1 MSMIGSHDNKRLI
14 PGLLS
19 FGPFRD
25 RIKGRYST
33 EYRSYRI
40 VQVVVTFWMLIFF
53 IYWVIYTDTKGLY
66 LLALILGLLTDILQ
80 GSILGQNALALL
92 ISSAFIFNV
101 KKSFYVSNLTTQQV
115 YVFFASLIYLIP
127 LILTHVA
134 IQGFDFS
141 WLVILS
147 PFTGS
152 IIWPLVRLFLAKLKH

>member
-1 MSMIGSHDNKRLI
+1 MTKNNS
-14 PGLLS
+14 LLLLTK
-19 FGPFRD
+19 
-25 RIKGRYST
+25 IT
-33 EYRSYRI
+33 I
-40 VQVVVTFWMLIFF
+40 IALVVGAISLPSLLEIASPFWMLIFF
-53 IYWVIYTDTKGLY
+53 IYWIIYTDTKALY
-66 LLALILGLLTDILQ
+66 LFALILGLLTDILQ

-115 YVFFASLIYLIP
+115 YVFLASLIYLIP
-127 LILTHVA
+127 LILTHLA

-152 IIWPLVRLFLAKLKH
+152 IIWPLVRLLLAKLKH

>member
-1 MSMIGSHDNKRLI
+1 MTKKNSLLLLTKITIIALIIGAISLPSI
-14 PGLLS
+14 LETISP
-19 FGPFRD
+19 
-25 RIKGRYST
+25 
-33 EYRSYRI
+33 
-40 VQVVVTFWMLIFF
+40 FWMLIFF
-53 IYWVIYTDTKGLY
+53 IYWIIYTDTKGLY

-115 YVFFASLIYLIP
+115 YVFFASLIYLIA
-127 LILTHVA
+127 LILTHLA

-141 WLVILS
+141 WLIILS

>member
-1 MSMIGSHDNKRLI
+1 MTKNNPLLLLTKITIIALIIGAISLPSI
-14 PGLLS
+14 LETISP
-19 FGPFRD
+19 
-25 RIKGRYST
+25 
-33 EYRSYRI
+33 
-40 VQVVVTFWMLIFF
+40 FWMLIFF
-53 IYWVIYTDTKGLY
+53 IYWIIYTDSKTVY
-66 LLALILGLLTDILQ
+66 LFALILGLLTDILQ

-127 LILTHVA
+127 LILTHLV

-152 IIWPLVRLFLAKLKH
+152 IIWPLVRLLLAKLKH

>member
-1 MSMIGSHDNKRLI
+1 MTKNNPLLLLTKITIIALIIGAISLPSI
-14 PGLLS
+14 LETISP
-19 FGPFRD
+19 
-25 RIKGRYST
+25 
-33 EYRSYRI
+33 
-40 VQVVVTFWMLIFF
+40 FWMLIFF
-53 IYWVIYTDTKGLY
+53 IYWIIYTDTKTVY
-66 LLALILGLLTDILQ
+66 LFALILGLLTDILQ

-127 LILTHVA
+127 IILTHLV

>member
-1 MSMIGSHDNKRLI
+1 MTKNNPLLLLTKMTIIALIIGAISLPSI
-14 PGLLS
+14 LETISP
-19 FGPFRD
+19 
-25 RIKGRYST
+25 
-33 EYRSYRI
+33 
-40 VQVVVTFWMLIFF
+40 FWMLIFF
-53 IYWVIYTDTKGLY
+53 IYWITYTDTKMVY
-66 LLALILGLLTDILQ
+66 LFAFILGLFTDILQ

-127 LILTHVA
+127 LILTHLV

>member
-1 MSMIGSHDNKRLI
+1 MTKNNSLLLLTKITIIALI
-14 PGLLS
+14 VGAISLPVILEMVS
-19 FGPFRD
+19 P
-25 RIKGRYST
+25 
-33 EYRSYRI
+33 
-40 VQVVVTFWMLIFF
+40 FWMLIFF
-53 IYWVIYTDTKGLY
+53 IYWIIYADTKTLY

-115 YVFFASLIYLIP
+115 YIFIASLIYLIA
-127 LILTHVA
+127 LISTHIA

-141 WLVILS
+141 WFIILS

-152 IIWPLVRLFLAKLKH
+152 IIWPLVRLLLAKLKH

>member
-1 MSMIGSHDNKRLI
+1 MTKNNPLLLLTKITIIALIIGAISLPSI
-14 PGLLS
+14 LETISP
-19 FGPFRD
+19 
-25 RIKGRYST
+25 
-33 EYRSYRI
+33 
-40 VQVVVTFWMLIFF
+40 FWMLIFF
-53 IYWVIYTDTKGLY
+53 IYWIIYTDSKTVY
-66 LLALILGLLTDILQ
+66 LFALILGLLTDILQ

-127 LILTHVA
+127 LILTHLV